1 MKKLVAILALFFTIF
16 LGAIDLQTAS
26 KMELMNFKGVGDKK
40 ADAIIEYRKNNTIS
54 NPDDLKNVKG
64 FGETLI
70 NNIKV
75 QIESNKKKDKSNK
88 PSYSKSNNT
97 NSIKDKN
104 TNNSSK

>member
-16 LGAIDLQTAS
+16 LVAIDLQTAA
-26 KMELMNFKGVGDKK
+26 KMELMNLKGVGDKK
-40 ADAIIEYRKNNTIS
+40 ADAIIEYRKNTTIS

-70 NNIKV
+70 NNIKA

>member
-26 KMELMNFKGVGDKK
+26 KMELMNLKGVGDKK

-70 NNIKV
+70 NNIKA

-88 PSYSKSNNT
+88 PAYSKSNST

>member
-1 MKKLVAILALFFTIF
+1 
-16 LGAIDLQTAS
+16 
-26 KMELMNFKGVGDKK
+26 
-40 ADAIIEYRKNNTIS
+40 YRKNNTIS

>member
-1 MKKLVAILALFFTIF
+1 
-16 LGAIDLQTAS
+16 
-26 KMELMNFKGVGDKK
+26 
-40 ADAIIEYRKNNTIS
+40 DAIIEYRKNNTIS

-70 NNIKV
+70 NNIKA